1 MPMSQRVLRQRLQNI
16 LNEEQGKLHEKKVVQ
31 LASHC
36 RGAFIE
42 PVHFS
47 SQKLQAFNCFMY
59 VLNLLDR
66 LEPNVFQQDNEKIGF
81 FVNSSFFTKLHDA
94 DILSETSIDQLETN
108 DLVVYYKGQQKVHA
122 GRYIAPNLVESKWGL
137 GPLFRHGLWDV
148 PKSYGEAL
156 KYFKAPEQAKVDAF
170 IKRELPLVQLA
181 PLEPHKLPALTDGDT
196 LKFS

>member
-1 MPMSQRVLRQRLQNI
+1 M
-16 LNEEQGKLHEKKVVQ
+16 
-31 LASHC
+31 
-36 RGAFIE
+36 
-42 PVHFS
+42 
-47 SQKLQAFNCFMY
+47 
-59 VLNLLDR
+59 
-66 LEPNVFQQDNEKIGF
+66 
-81 FVNSSFFTKLHDA
+81 
-94 DILSETSIDQLETN
+94 SETSIDQLEPN
-108 DLVVYYKGQQKVHA
+108 DLVVYYKGQQKVHV

-156 KYFKAPEQAKVDAF
+156 KYFKPPEQAKVDAF